1 MNWTLPIASLEFLA
15 VFKYINCALQLCFSD
30 WVNVW
35 FAVYRPNGLPT
46 DLRPWVQVRPENF
59 PGLPEYKALPV
70 LKGWFNYW
78 IISIWKWK
86 VFVSY
91 NILRLIACKCC
102 DYNANKNSHLP
113 QMINPLVYR
122 ILREWTTFE
131 VHVCK
136 LTRSYAYPMLSDFG
150 KSFVCSY
157 VYINHCITMST
168 VPYFWWTSY
177 LLHLK
182 LDGGAHFLY
191 FLHHV
196 VIVGQCCGKLAS
208 FVQTRSQDTRNL
220 SDETVRGQESIILF
234 GWN

>member
-15 VFKYINCALQLCFSD
+15 VSNTLTVHYSYA
-30 WVNVW
+30 

-70 LKGWFNYW
+70 LKGWFNNW

-113 QMINPLVYR
+113 QMINP
-122 ILREWTTFE
+122 
-131 VHVCK
+131 
-136 LTRSYAYPMLSDFG
+136 
-150 KSFVCSY
+150 
-157 VYINHCITMST
+157 
-168 VPYFWWTSY
+168 
-177 LLHLK
+177 
-182 LDGGAHFLY
+182 
-191 FLHHV
+191 
-196 VIVGQCCGKLAS
+196 
-208 FVQTRSQDTRNL
+208 
-220 SDETVRGQESIILF
+220 
-234 GWN
+234 

>member
-113 QMINPLVYR
+113 QMINP
-122 ILREWTTFE
+122 
-131 VHVCK
+131 
-136 LTRSYAYPMLSDFG
+136 
-150 KSFVCSY
+150 
-157 VYINHCITMST
+157 
-168 VPYFWWTSY
+168 
-177 LLHLK
+177 
-182 LDGGAHFLY
+182 
-191 FLHHV
+191 
-196 VIVGQCCGKLAS
+196 
-208 FVQTRSQDTRNL
+208 
-220 SDETVRGQESIILF
+220 
-234 GWN
+234 